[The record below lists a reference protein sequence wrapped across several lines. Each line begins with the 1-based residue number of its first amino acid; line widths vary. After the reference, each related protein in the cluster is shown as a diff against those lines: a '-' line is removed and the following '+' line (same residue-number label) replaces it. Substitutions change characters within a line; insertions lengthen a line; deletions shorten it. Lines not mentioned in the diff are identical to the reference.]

1 VDAISRKERHPA
13 LSLCAKCGGMWL
25 EVVTMEAAD
34 FDATARLCDASGA
47 ALRAGDSLHLA
58 VELIQA

>member
-1 VDAISRKERHPA
+1 VDAISRKERQAA
-13 LSLCAKCGGMWL
+13 LSLCAKCRGMGL

-47 ALRAGDSLHLA
+47 ALRAGDPLHLA